1 MTCEIKKKA
10 NTRLSL
16 KRDDFLREAT
26 ELLFADSDWYQHWQ
40 NPQVREAFLE
50 WAQKRQRGYLALYAL
65 VALFA
70 ILSLIAG
77 VAGIVSADI
86 PAWWRGVSLPLVLYG
101 VVILLC
107 LLLAFKSTG
116 HIVGASTMVV
126 DGMRRDKEQEILA
139 QAEKKLLAEK
149 KANKKD
155 IAKMQDEMNE
165 REREA
170 NENIKQLEKDKERV
184 GKDKEKLTYTLHGV
198 QETLGY
204 YSANERL
211 DVYDGDDALREC
223 GGIYVIKNAG
233 DGRVKIGVTD
243 DNFKR
248 RFGEIQSHCASAG
261 IKKDDV
267 LPVILV
273 PLDEGKYEVE
283 REIHHALAENKTA
296 GEWFDVTPE
305 EAVAA
310 VLQHV
315 RDKRV
320 ANYKERSKI
329 PVGKNAER

>member
-1 MTCEIKKKA
+1 MNAEAKSEVGA
-10 NTRLSL
+10 YGPGNARDVRLG
-16 KRDDFLREAT
+16 FW
-26 ELLFADSDWYQHWQ
+26 LLFDWIKQIPECYAI
-40 NPQVREAFLE
+40 PYGFLMAFS
-50 WAQKRQRGYLALYAL
+50 
-65 VALFA
+65 
-70 ILSLIAG
+70 ILSVLAG
-77 VAGIVSADI
+77 GTGVVVYFYADVSAWWLVMSLLVIVYGGMLFWSGILSHDI
-86 PAWWRGVSLPLVLYG
+86 TAR
-101 VVILLC
+101 
-107 LLLAFKSTG
+107 
-116 HIVGASTMVV
+116 MVV
-126 DGMRRDKEQEILA
+126 VSSAFVKGLYEEKEKEILA
-139 QAEKKLLAEK
+139 QAEKDVSAQQKTTEARVAK
-149 KANKKD
+149 KQKE
-155 IAKMQDEMNE
+155 IDELKN
-165 REREA
+165 
-170 NENIKQLEKDKERV
+170 DKSRMESE
-184 GKDKEKLTYTLHGV
+184 GKKLTYTLHGV
-198 QETLGY
+198 QETLAY

-329 PVGKNAER
+329 PVGKNGER